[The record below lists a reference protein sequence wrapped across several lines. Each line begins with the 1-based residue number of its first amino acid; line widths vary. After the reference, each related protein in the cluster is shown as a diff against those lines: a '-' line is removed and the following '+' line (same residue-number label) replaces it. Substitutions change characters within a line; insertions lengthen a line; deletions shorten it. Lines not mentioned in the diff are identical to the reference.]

1 MTFDVAANYD
11 DELTALLEKAW
22 EMSRGLHGNRLSVH
36 IPGMF
41 VVNGKRG
48 GYRAISITGDKCDLN
63 CEHCKGKLLH
73 SMGHAIDPEQLL
85 RQAEAA
91 VARGDR
97 GMLVSGGSDSFGRL
111 PWKEFIPAIAEIKA
125 RTNLKVTVHAGQID
139 SKTARALK
147 QAGVDQ
153 ALVDVIGDEETAREI
168 YHLPEGTASI
178 RRTLDS
184 LASADLEIV
193 PHILF
198 GLYYGREK
206 GERAALEMLNEYP
219 IRKYAV
225 VVIMPFSG
233 TPMEGTEPPPV
244 LDVASFIAEARLELP
259 KLAASLGCARPRGRY
274 RRELDVLAIRAGI
287 NSLALPSN
295 AALEEARS
303 RGLEVVFEETCCSLG

>member
-1 MTFDVAANYD
+1 
-11 DELTALLEKAW
+11 
-22 EMSRGLHGNRLSVH
+22 
-36 IPGMF
+36 
-41 VVNGKRG
+41 
-48 GYRAISITGDKCDLN
+48 
-63 CEHCKGKLLH
+63 
-73 SMGHAIDPEQLL
+73 MGHAIDPEQLL
-85 RQAEAA
+85 RQAETA

-97 GMLVSGGSDSFGRL
+97 GMLVSGGSDSLGRL

-125 RTNLKVTVHAGQID
+125 RTNLKVTVHTGQID
-139 SKTARALK
+139 PETARALK

-153 ALVDVIGDEETAREI
+153 ALVDVIGDEEAAKEI
-168 YHLPEGTASI
+168 YHLPDGTASI
-178 RRTLDS
+178 RRTLDA

-206 GERAALEMLNEYP
+206 GERAALEMFNEYP

-225 VVIMPFSG
+225 VVIMPFRG
-233 TPMEGTEPPPV
+233 TPMEGTEPPSV
-244 LDVASFIAEARLELP
+244 LEVASFIATARLELP
-259 KLAASLGCARPRGRY
+259 GLQASLGCARPRGRY

-295 AALEEARS
+295 AALEEACS